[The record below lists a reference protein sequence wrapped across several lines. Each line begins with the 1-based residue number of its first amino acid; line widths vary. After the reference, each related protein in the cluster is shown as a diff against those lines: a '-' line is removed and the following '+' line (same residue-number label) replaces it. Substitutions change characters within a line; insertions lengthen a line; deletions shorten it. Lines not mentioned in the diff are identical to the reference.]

1 MKHVYYFF
9 WMLFLV
15 YEILWLSSAKE
26 HIKNTLV
33 SKLWFKENKLS
44 KIDYKEWPSEVKTSC
59 FLAFAVSLP
68 VMMLKVIGLMSF
80 QWFAFLLW
88 LGVSLTVMLF
98 DKIIGK
104 SETGL
109 LSLNV
114 LVTIVNIGFILFVVL
129 NNYHFQMLPQS
140 YFGF

>member
-1 MKHVYYFF
+1 
-9 WMLFLV
+9 MLFLV